1 MPDVWHCCT
10 TLLIRIF
17 LRALTAK
24 VNICGNAKVAHSVQR
39 ILATALATYISTLRL
54 AYLCAFIF
62 ISLNASDVFVRR
74 KCLFAL
80 AWLYELLINRQRDV
94 NVKRFLLT
102 RACGAFFVARPATL
116 SAISPNKPHRQP
128 RTSGPPTICN
138 FILYTHMPH
147 YYSRYSLFGCRPP
160 VIQRA
165 SQVDHANRR
174 AAPHKLIATHSNQ
187 HQRRAYTASSFA
199 ANLAI
204 AAAAVIAFL
213 FFVVADCI
221 CKFMTAC
228 FGIKGARSYTTC
240 FPQLNSTSIPPRNVY
255 GPRRSSA
262 NCFNA
267 SQHTQV
273 IKFLSTLAQMCIG
286 MLVALC
292 GLHIPV
298 LKRVREGLN

>member
-24 VNICGNAKVAHSVQR
+24 VNICGNAKAAHSVQR

-128 RTSGPPTICN
+128 RTSGPPTICL
-138 FILYTHMPH
+138 FVCPSVCATLFSTLTCHTTTLGIRFLAAGHQSSSEPAKSTTQTDAPLPT
-147 YYSRYSLFGCRPP
+147 SLSP
-160 VIQRA
+160 
-165 SQVDHANRR
+165 
-174 AAPHKLIATHSNQ
+174 
-187 HQRRAYTASSFA
+187 
-199 ANLAI
+199 
-204 AAAAVIAFL
+204 
-213 FFVVADCI
+213 
-221 CKFMTAC
+221 
-228 FGIKGARSYTTC
+228 
-240 FPQLNSTSIPPRNVY
+240 
-255 GPRRSSA
+255 
-262 NCFNA
+262 
-267 SQHTQV
+267 HTQTNT
-273 IKFLSTLAQMCIG
+273 KDARTQHPHLLPTWLLQ
-286 MLVALC
+286 LL
-292 GLHIPV
+292 L
-298 LKRVREGLN
+298 